1 MRSYGDTPEC
11 TVCVGRV
18 AEKPQVLSDE
28 AKVPLENGLAV
39 AEGVEGVLAVIR
51 PEAARPDAAE
61 GERVHAQLHDEV
73 VDAHRA
79 RSRARDDLVLHRPE
93 ARLGCIKIKP

>member
-61 GERVHAQLHDEV
+61 GERFHAQLHDEV

-79 RSRARDDLVLHRPE
+79 RSRARDDLILHRPE
-93 ARLGCIKIKP
+93 PTLGCIKMKL